1 MIDYEYIPDKMNT
14 IVARGWW
21 VYRVNPQIVGTW
33 TGTNASA
40 AYELAIGRD
49 GQATLKTSG
58 ITESGVVGHNEHY
71 QDEGADDRIVLM
83 DDGRPVLNGCG
94 NPRFAL
100 GEGANPQP
108 PTELKVQEWRYC
120 INEDNLNMMYAQ
132 APPHGDDWML
142 DIALARN

>member
-21 VYRVNPQIVGTW
+21 VYLVNPQIVGTW

-58 ITESGVVGHNEHY
+58 ITESGVVEHN
-71 QDEGADDRIVLM
+71 
-83 DDGRPVLNGCG
+83 
-94 NPRFAL
+94 
-100 GEGANPQP
+100 
-108 PTELKVQEWRYC
+108 VQEWRCC
-120 INEDNLNMMYAQ
+120 INEDNPNMMYAQ
-132 APPHGDDWML
+132 APLHGDDWML